1 MSLPAVPKKGRKSN
15 QVFGM
20 NSDHGRNQIYGR
32 EGWKKKLGDGE
43 SGAGADALGG
53 GGGGRSLEREGLEYC
68 LLQESLRKLFENW
81 ENTSNYKFPSPISLV
96 DIPRNSLR
104 WGRISIDRIGGL
116 GVF

>member
-1 MSLPAVPKKGRKSN
+1 MAEKEGKRSWVRLNRAPVLTLWAAV
-15 QVFGM
+15 VVA
-20 NSDHGRNQIYGR
+20 
-32 EGWKKKLGDGE
+32 EV
-43 SGAGADALGG
+43 
-53 GGGGRSLEREGLEYC
+53 LEREGLEYC

>member
-1 MSLPAVPKKGRKSN
+1 MAERDGKRSWVMVNRAPVLTLWAAV
-15 QVFGM
+15 VVA
-20 NSDHGRNQIYGR
+20 
-32 EGWKKKLGDGE
+32 EV
-43 SGAGADALGG
+43 
-53 GGGGRSLEREGLEYC
+53 LEREGLEYC

-81 ENTSNYKFPSPISLV
+81 ENTSNNKFPSPISLV

>member
-1 MSLPAVPKKGRKSN
+1 MAERDGKRSWVMVNRAPVLTLWAAV
-15 QVFGM
+15 VVA
-20 NSDHGRNQIYGR
+20 
-32 EGWKKKLGDGE
+32 EV
-43 SGAGADALGG
+43 
-53 GGGGRSLEREGLEYC
+53 LEREGLEYC